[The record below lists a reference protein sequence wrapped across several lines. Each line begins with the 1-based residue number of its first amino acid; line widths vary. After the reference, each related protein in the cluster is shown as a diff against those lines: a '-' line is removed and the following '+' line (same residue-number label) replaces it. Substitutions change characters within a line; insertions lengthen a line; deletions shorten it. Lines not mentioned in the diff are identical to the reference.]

1 MPSYTRIWHRPT
13 KTSTPTKTRT
23 LIYIYTHMIAIRPKE
38 TTMGSCELFSFQ
50 PNFCLSFTE
59 LQILQIPRFLGNIS
73 SKHATS
79 RFVHQSAS
87 PPLSNFVFW
96 SVHLSQQI
104 SRFHGFP
111 FGDRSSYLSTSHW
124 KNHPFTS
131 HLPEKK
137 VEQKEAFD
145 LPFHSQDLMLGALA

>member
-13 KTSTPTKTRT
+13 KKSTPTKTRI
-23 LIYIYTHMIAIRPKE
+23 LIYTVYIYIHIIYGFMWAIFFPTKFVSIIHWI
-38 TTMGSCELFSFQ
+38 TNSTDS
-50 PNFCLSFTE
+50 
-59 LQILQIPRFLGNIS
+59 RFLVNIS

-79 RFVHQSAS
+79 RFFHQSAS

-111 FGDRSSYLSTSHW
+111 FGDWSSYLFTSHL

-137 VEQKEAFD
+137 VEQTYAFD
-145 LPFHSQDLMLGALA
+145 LPFHSQDLMGALA